1 MDRPAPPVDVY
12 NKPFWEGLRWHVIRV
27 PKCEECGHVQ
37 YPMGPVCSACLGR
50 TFDWVALSG
59 CGEIWGFAIYHHVFH
74 PGFAAEVPYNVSM
87 ITLAEGPQIASNVVG
102 IANEELR
109 TGMAVVAEFDDLDAE
124 LTLLKFRPS
133 AD

>member
-1 MDRPAPPVDVY
+1 
-12 NKPFWEGLRWHVIRV
+12 
-27 PKCEECGHVQ
+27 
-37 YPMGPVCSACLGR
+37 
-50 TFDWVALSG
+50 
-59 CGEIWGFAIYHHVFH
+59 
-74 PGFAAEVPYNVSM
+74 M

-133 AD
+133 VD